1 MKILVTGGTG
11 YIGSHTCLALIAAG
25 IEPVILD
32 NLCNSKLSVLNRI
45 EEVAGQR
52 PLFYQGDVRDSAVLD
67 RIFQEQPIAGV
78 IHFAA
83 LKAVGESTQKPF
95 EYYENNIAGTLNLLG
110 AMRRAGCFHFIFS
123 SSATVYGDPHAV
135 PITEDFPRSTMSPY
149 GQTKLMIEQMLED
162 MQTADP
168 RWSMTLLR
176 YFNPI
181 GAHPS
186 GKMGEDPQG
195 IPNNLMPYIT
205 QVAIGR
211 RDCLNIFGNDYPTK
225 DGTCVRDYIHVMD
238 LAEGHVKA
246 WQVCGEKAGLHIYN
260 LGAGQGVSVLEMV
273 HAFARAS
280 GMEINYKLVDRRPG
294 DVAECWADP
303 AKAQRELGWKATRT
317 LDDMT
322 RDSWLWQQ
330 TNPNGYEA

>member
-25 IEPVILD
+25 LEPVILD
-32 NLCNSKLSVLNRI
+32 NLCNSKLSVLKRI
-45 EEVAGQR
+45 EEVAGKC
-52 PLFYQGDVRDSAVLD
+52 PIFYQGDVRDPAVLD
-67 RIFQEQPIAGV
+67 RIFQEQQIAGV

-83 LKAVGESTQKPF
+83 LKAVGESTQKPY
-95 EYYENNIAGTLNLLG
+95 EYFENNISGTLSLLG
-110 AMRRAGCFHFIFS
+110 AMRRAGCYRFIFS

-149 GQTKLMIEQMLED
+149 GQTKLMVEQILED
-162 MQTADP
+162 MQKADP
-168 RWSMTLLR
+168 RWSITLLR

-181 GAHPS
+181 GAHES
-186 GKMGEDPQG
+186 GRMGEDPQG

-211 RDCLNIFGNDYPTK
+211 RDCLNIFGSDYPTK

-246 WQVCGEKAGLHIYN
+246 WQVCGEQAGLHIYN
-260 LGAGQGVSVLEMV
+260 LGTGQGVSVLEMV
-273 HAFARAS
+273 QAFARAS
-280 GMEINYKLVDRRPG
+280 GLDINYKLVDRRPG

-303 AKAQRELGWKATRT
+303 AKAQ
-317 LDDMT
+317 
-322 RDSWLWQQ
+322 
-330 TNPNGYEA
+330 

>member
-45 EEVAGQR
+45 EEVAGKR
-52 PLFYQGDVRDSAVLD
+52 PLFYQGDIRDSALLD

-95 EYYENNIAGTLNLLG
+95 EYYENNIAGTLSLLG

-149 GQTKLMIEQMLED
+149 GQTKLMIEQILED

-238 LAEGHVKA
+238 LADGHVKA
-246 WQVCGEKAGLHIYN
+246 WQVCGETAGMHIYN

>member
-52 PLFYQGDVRDSAVLD
+52 PLFYQGDVRDSALLD
-67 RIFQEQPIAGV
+67 RIFQEQSIAGV

-95 EYYENNIAGTLNLLG
+95 EYYENNIAGTLSLLG
-110 AMRRAGCFHFIFS
+110 AMRRADCFHFIFS

>member
-45 EEVAGQR
+45 EEVAGKR
-52 PLFYQGDVRDSAVLD
+52 PLFYQGDIRDSALLD

-95 EYYENNIAGTLNLLG
+95 EYYENNIAGTLSLLG

-149 GQTKLMIEQMLED
+149 GQTKLMIEQILED

-238 LAEGHVKA
+238 LADGHVKA
-246 WQVCGEKAGLHIYN
+246 WQVCGETAGMHIYN

-303 AKAQRELGWKATRT
+303 AKAQRALGWKATRT

>member
-25 IEPVILD
+25 LEPVILD
-32 NLCNSKLSVLNRI
+32 NLCNSKLSVLKRI
-45 EEVAGQR
+45 EEVAGKC
-52 PLFYQGDVRDSAVLD
+52 PIFYQGDVRDPVVLD
-67 RIFQEQPIAGV
+67 RIFQEQQIAGV

-83 LKAVGESTQKPF
+83 LKAVGESTQKPY
-95 EYYENNIAGTLNLLG
+95 EYFENNISGTLSLLG
-110 AMRRAGCFHFIFS
+110 AMRRAGCYRFIFS

-149 GQTKLMIEQMLED
+149 GQTKLMVEQILED
-162 MQTADP
+162 MQKADP
-168 RWSMTLLR
+168 RWSITLLR

-181 GAHPS
+181 GAHES
-186 GKMGEDPQG
+186 GRMGEDPQG

-211 RDCLNIFGNDYPTK
+211 RDCLNIFGSDYPTK

-246 WQVCGEKAGLHIYN
+246 WQVCGEQAGLHIYN
-260 LGAGQGVSVLEMV
+260 LGTGQGVSVLEMV
-273 HAFARAS
+273 QAFARAS
-280 GMEINYKLVDRRPG
+280 GLDINYKLVDRRPG

-303 AKAQRELGWKATRT
+303 AKAQRELGWNASRT
-317 LDDMT
+317 IDDMT
-322 RDSWLWQQ
+322 RDSWRWQQ
-330 TNPNGYEA
+330 TNPNGYEE

>member
-52 PLFYQGDVRDSAVLD
+52 PLFYQGDVRDPALLD

-95 EYYENNIAGTLNLLG
+95 EYYENNIAGTLSLLG

>member
-25 IEPVILD
+25 LEPVILD
-32 NLCNSKLSVLNRI
+32 NLCNSKLSVLKRI
-45 EEVAGQR
+45 EEVAGKC
-52 PLFYQGDVRDSAVLD
+52 PIFYQGDVRDPAVLD
-67 RIFQEQPIAGV
+67 RIFQEQQIAGV

-83 LKAVGESTQKPF
+83 LKAVGESTQKPY
-95 EYYENNIAGTLNLLG
+95 EYFENNISGTLSLLG
-110 AMRRAGCFHFIFS
+110 AMRRAGCYRFIFS

-149 GQTKLMIEQMLED
+149 GQTKLMVEQILED
-162 MQTADP
+162 MQKADP
-168 RWSMTLLR
+168 RWSITLLR

-181 GAHPS
+181 GAHES
-186 GKMGEDPQG
+186 GRMGEDPQG

-211 RDCLNIFGNDYPTK
+211 RDCLNIFGSDYPTK
-225 DGTCVRDYIHVMD
+225 EGTCVRDYIHVMD

-246 WQVCGEKAGLHIYN
+246 WQVCGEQAGLHIYN
-260 LGAGQGVSVLEMV
+260 LGTGQGVSVLEMV
-273 HAFARAS
+273 QAFARAS
-280 GMEINYKLVDRRPG
+280 GLDINYKLVDRRPG

-303 AKAQRELGWKATRT
+303 AKAQRELGWNASRT
-317 LDDMT
+317 IDDMT
-322 RDSWLWQQ
+322 RDSWRWQQ
-330 TNPNGYEA
+330 ANPNGYEE

>member
-45 EEVAGQR
+45 EEVAGKR
-52 PLFYQGDVRDSAVLD
+52 PLFYQGDIRDPVLLD
-67 RIFQEQPIAGV
+67 RIFQEQQIAGV

-95 EYYENNIAGTLNLLG
+95 EYYENNIAGTLSLLG
-110 AMRRAGCFHFIFS
+110 AMRRAGCFRFIFS
-123 SSATVYGDPHAV
+123 SSATVYGDSHAV
-135 PITEDFPRSTMSPY
+135 PITEDFPRLTMSPY

>member
-1 MKILVTGGTG
+1 
-11 YIGSHTCLALIAAG
+11 
-25 IEPVILD
+25 
-32 NLCNSKLSVLNRI
+32 
-45 EEVAGQR
+45 
-52 PLFYQGDVRDSAVLD
+52 
-67 RIFQEQPIAGV
+67 
-78 IHFAA
+78 
-83 LKAVGESTQKPF
+83 
-95 EYYENNIAGTLNLLG
+95 
-110 AMRRAGCFHFIFS
+110 
-123 SSATVYGDPHAV
+123 
-135 PITEDFPRSTMSPY
+135 
-149 GQTKLMIEQMLED
+149 
-162 MQTADP
+162 
-168 RWSMTLLR
+168 
-176 YFNPI
+176 
-181 GAHPS
+181 
-186 GKMGEDPQG
+186 MGEDPQG

>member
-45 EEVAGQR
+45 EEVAGKR
-52 PLFYQGDVRDSAVLD
+52 PLFYQGDIRDSVLLD
-67 RIFQEQPIAGV
+67 RIFQEQQIAGV

-95 EYYENNIAGTLNLLG
+95 EYYENNIAGTLSLLG
-110 AMRRAGCFHFIFS
+110 AMRRAGCFRFIFS

-135 PITEDFPRSTMSPY
+135 PITENFPRSTMSPY

-186 GKMGEDPQG
+186 DKMGEDPQG

-303 AKAQRELGWKATRT
+303 TKAQRELGWKATRT

-322 RDSWLWQQ
+322 CDSWLWQQ

>member
-67 RIFQEQPIAGV
+67 RIFQEQSIAGV

-95 EYYENNIAGTLNLLG
+95 EYYENNIAGTLSLLG
-110 AMRRAGCFHFIFS
+110 AMRRASCFHFIFS

>member
-45 EEVAGQR
+45 EDIAGKR
-52 PLFYQGDVRDSAVLD
+52 PLFYQGDIRDPALLD

-95 EYYENNIAGTLNLLG
+95 EYYENNIAGTLSLLG

-181 GAHPS
+181 GAHQS

-280 GMEINYKLVDRRPG
+280 GMEINYKLVARRPG

-303 AKAQRELGWKATRT
+303 TKAQRELGWKATRT

>member
-25 IEPVILD
+25 LEPVILD
-32 NLCNSKLSVLNRI
+32 NLCNSKLSVLKRI
-45 EEVAGQR
+45 EEVAGKC
-52 PLFYQGDVRDSAVLD
+52 PIFYQGDVRDPVVLD
-67 RIFQEQPIAGV
+67 RIFQEQQIAGV

-83 LKAVGESTQKPF
+83 LKAVGESTQKPY
-95 EYYENNIAGTLNLLG
+95 EYFENNISGTLSLLG
-110 AMRRAGCFHFIFS
+110 AMRRAGCYRFIFS

-149 GQTKLMIEQMLED
+149 GQTKLMVEQILED
-162 MQTADP
+162 MQKADP
-168 RWSMTLLR
+168 RWSITLLR

-181 GAHPS
+181 GAHES
-186 GKMGEDPQG
+186 GRMGEDPQG

-211 RDCLNIFGNDYPTK
+211 RDCLNIFGSDYPTK

-246 WQVCGEKAGLHIYN
+246 WQVCGEQAGLHIYN
-260 LGAGQGVSVLEMV
+260 LGTGQGVSVLEMV
-273 HAFARAS
+273 QAFCS
-280 GMEINYKLVDRRPG
+280 CQWFGHQL
-294 DVAECWADP
+294 
-303 AKAQRELGWKATRT
+303 QTR
-317 LDDMT
+317 
-322 RDSWLWQQ
+322 
-330 TNPNGYEA
+330 